1 MTPRHARLPAVLAAC
16 LLSACASLPGTA
28 PVPATPAAAPPG
40 AASMTQATTPATT
53 PAAAPAVAAP
63 EQPPSAEA
71 TGVAAAA
78 AANAEPG
85 GNGLAVLDAFIDGL
99 AEPGCDNAEPR
110 WLRQF
115 AHAVDQVGDPDG
127 DTLALFAHVVHSLR
141 QAGLPTEYALIPFVE
156 SGYRPGARSKAGP
169 AGMWQFIAVTARD
182 HGVRVGPGYDERL
195 SPASST
201 RAAVAYLDG
210 LYGRFDD
217 NWRLALMAYNAGEF
231 RVKRAL
237 ARSGAGAG
245 TAAGTPASVPG
256 LSPVTYAYVEKL
268 HALACLLEDASERPA
283 WRARLDRPVLSLH
296 AQPLEGSGSLAAWAA
311 AHGHDLATLR
321 RLNPGLTGTW
331 PSGHAPLALVPD
343 AATGPGTP
351 VAAQRASHPAPADS
365 RANADATTH
374 AVRPGE
380 SVWAIARRYGTT
392 TARLLEL
399 NGLHAGSVLRPG
411 MVLKLPWLAQ
421 PAATP

>member
-1 MTPRHARLPAVLAAC
+1 MRPRRARLPAVIAAC

-53 PAAAPAVAAP
+53 PAAAPAAAAP

-182 HGVRVGPGYDERL
+182 HGVRVSPGYDERL

-237 ARSGAGAG
+237 ARSGAG
-245 TAAGTPASVPG
+245 TAAGTPGSVPG

>member
-1 MTPRHARLPAVLAAC
+1 
-16 LLSACASLPGTA
+16 
-28 PVPATPAAAPPG
+28 
-40 AASMTQATTPATT
+40 
-53 PAAAPAVAAP
+53 
-63 EQPPSAEA
+63 
-71 TGVAAAA
+71 
-78 AANAEPG
+78 
-85 GNGLAVLDAFIDGL
+85 
-99 AEPGCDNAEPR
+99 
-110 WLRQF
+110 
-115 AHAVDQVGDPDG
+115 
-127 DTLALFAHVVHSLR
+127 
-141 QAGLPTEYALIPFVE
+141 
-156 SGYRPGARSKAGP
+156 
-169 AGMWQFIAVTARD
+169 
-182 HGVRVGPGYDERL
+182 
-195 SPASST
+195 
-201 RAAVAYLDG
+201 
-210 LYGRFDD
+210 
-217 NWRLALMAYNAGEF
+217 MAYNAGEF

-237 ARSGAGAG
+237 ARSGAG
-245 TAAGTPASVPG
+245 TAAGTPGSVPG

-321 RLNPGLTGTW
+321 RLNPGLTGTR

>member
-1 MTPRHARLPAVLAAC
+1 MRPRHARLHAVIAAC
-16 LLSACASLPGTA
+16 LLSACASLPGPA
-28 PVPATPAAAPPG
+28 PVPATPESAPPAAAST
-40 AASMTQATTPATT
+40 AQATTSATA
-53 PAAAPAVAAP
+53 PAAAPEP
-63 EQPPSAEA
+63 PPSADA
-71 TGVAAAA
+71 TDVPATT

-85 GNGLAVLDAFIDGL
+85 GNGLAVLDAFIGGL

-127 DTLALFAHVVHSLR
+127 DTLALFAYVVHSLR

-182 HGVRVGPGYDERL
+182 HGVRVSPGYDERL

-237 ARSGAGAG
+237 ARSGAG
-245 TAAGTPASVPG
+245 TAAGTPGSVPG

-268 HALACLLEDASERPA
+268 HALACLLEEASERPT
-283 WRARLDRPVLSLH
+283 WRARLDRPVLSLR
-296 AQPLEGSGSLAAWAA
+296 AQSLEGSGSLAAWSN

-321 RLNPGLTGTW
+321 RLNPGLAGTW

-343 AATGPGTP
+343 AATASRPSTAVQRRSQPTP
-351 VAAQRASHPAPADS
+351 TDTHDTAA
-365 RANADATTH
+365 TH

-380 SVWAIARRYGTT
+380 SIWAIAKRHGTT

-411 MVLKLPWLAQ
+411 MVLKLR
-421 PAATP
+421 

>member
-40 AASMTQATTPATT
+40 AASMAQATTPATT

-71 TGVAAAA
+71 TGVAAAAAAAA

-182 HGVRVGPGYDERL
+182 HGVRVSPGYDERL

-237 ARSGAGAG
+237 ARSGAGAA
-245 TAAGTPASVPG
+245 TGTPASVPG

-268 HALACLLEDASERPA
+268 HALACLLEEASERPT
-283 WRARLDRPVLSLH
+283 WRARLDRPVLSLR
-296 AQPLEGSGSLAAWAA
+296 AQSLEGSGSLAAWAN

-321 RLNPGLTGTW
+321 RLNPGLAGTW

-343 AATGPGTP
+343 AATASRPSTAVQRRSQPTP
-351 VAAQRASHPAPADS
+351 TDTHDTAA
-365 RANADATTH
+365 TH

-380 SVWAIARRYGTT
+380 SIWAIAKRHGTT

-411 MVLKLPWLAQ
+411 MVLKLR
-421 PAATP
+421 

>member
-1 MTPRHARLPAVLAAC
+1 MRPRHARLPAVIAAC
-16 LLSACASLPGTA
+16 LLSACASLPGPA
-28 PVPATPAAAPPG
+28 PVPATTESAPPAAASTAQATTSATAPAAAPEPPPS
-40 AASMTQATTPATT
+40 ADATDVPATT
-53 PAAAPAVAAP
+53 
-63 EQPPSAEA
+63 
-71 TGVAAAA
+71 

-85 GNGLAVLDAFIDGL
+85 GNGLAVLDAFIGGL

-110 WLRQF
+110 WLRHF

-127 DTLALFAHVVHSLR
+127 DTLALFAHVVHALS

-210 LYGRFDD
+210 LYARFDD

-237 ARSGAGAG
+237 ARSGAG
-245 TAAGTPASVPG
+245 TAAGTPGSVPG

>member
-1 MTPRHARLPAVLAAC
+1 MRPRHARLPAVIAAC
-16 LLSACASLPGTA
+16 LLSACASLPGPA
-28 PVPATPAAAPPG
+28 PVPATPESAPPAAAST
-40 AASMTQATTPATT
+40 AQATTSATA
-53 PAAAPAVAAP
+53 PAAAPEP
-63 EQPPSAEA
+63 PPSADA
-71 TGVAAAA
+71 TDVPATT

-85 GNGLAVLDAFIDGL
+85 GNGLAVLDAFIGGL

-127 DTLALFAHVVHSLR
+127 DTLALFAHVVHALS

-210 LYGRFDD
+210 LYARFDD

-237 ARSGAGAG
+237 ARSGAG
-245 TAAGTPASVPG
+245 TAAGTPGSVPG